1 MSLFATS
8 IQPQQ
13 ELLLA
18 QMDEIDISPDVSMLG
33 VLPHLK
39 YTAWHALAEY
49 VDNSLQNFLNNEEA
63 LRKIGCDKVVVKINV
78 DGNKITIRDNAAG
91 IAAKD
96 YARAF
101 RTAEIPRNNKGLH
114 EFGMGMKS
122 ASCWFAHVWSVRT
135 TALGEAIERS
145 IEFDVDYIVAT
156 RTNKLN
162 TSLTL
167 AASDWHYTEVT
178 LMPLRSV
185 LQSSTHA
192 KIKRHLPD
200 IYRDFIRQGKLEIQF
215 NSETLTYTP
224 PKVLSAPFFKTPEA
238 APMLWTKTGTIVH
251 NGITA
256 NVTASLRGEEGGYAD
271 AGFALFR
278 RGRVIKGSGD
288 EQFRPYTI
296 FGTGG
301 SFVSLRLFGEIH
313 LEGVGVTHT
322 KDELIWNG
330 HEDSFLEELKKW
342 LDEGE
347 ICLLSQ
353 AKGHRSNPKPA
364 VVQQA
369 AQAAA
374 SNTANAVANS
384 ASTVVDEIIAESN
397 TDNTTLQGSDSTIEL
412 FDRLTHFVKEERE
425 IYFKME
431 KWSVSIELS
440 MDPSVGP
447 WVEVDDEAYSNDKRH
462 LNVRLS
468 LCHPFMVQFC
478 KMKKEDI
485 EPFLRIAVAIAL
497 AEKAAY
503 DCGVADASVI
513 RHNINRLLKDT
524 FSNP

>member
-1 MSLFATS
+1 MSLFTLSTQA
-8 IQPQQ
+8 QQ
-13 ELLLA
+13 ELLPE

-49 VDNSLQNFLNNEEA
+49 VDNSLQNFLNNEKA
-63 LRKIGCDKVVVKINV
+63 LREVGCKKVVVKINI
-78 DGNKITIRDNAAG
+78 DGNKLTIRDNAAG

-101 RTAEIPRNNKGLH
+101 RTAEIPLNNKGLH

-135 TALGEAIERS
+135 SALGEAIERS
-145 IEFDVDYIVAT
+145 IEFDVDQIVAT
-156 RTNKLN
+156 RTNKLS
-162 TSLTL
+162 TSLSL
-167 AASDWHYTEVT
+167 ASSDAHYTEVT
-178 LMPLRSV
+178 LMPLRSI

-215 NSETLTYTP
+215 NSETLNYTP
-224 PKVLSAPFFKTPEA
+224 PKVLSAPFFKTPDA
-238 APMLWTKTGTIVH
+238 KPLLWSKHGTITH
-251 NGITA
+251 NGISA
-256 NVTASLRGEEGGYAD
+256 QVTASLRGEEGGYAD

-301 SFVSLRLFGEIH
+301 SFISLRLFGEIH

-330 HEDSFLEELKKW
+330 HEDSFLEELKTW

-364 VVQQA
+364 IVQQA

-374 SNTANAVANS
+374 SNTANAVVTS
-384 ASTVVDEIIAESN
+384 ASTVIDEIITESN
-397 TDNTTLQGSDSTIEL
+397 ADDINQQGGSATVEL
-412 FDRLTHFVKEERE
+412 YNRITEFVKEERE
-425 IYFKME
+425 IYFNKE
-431 KWSVSIELS
+431 KWNIAIELS
-440 MDPSVGP
+440 MDPSVGH
-447 WVEVDDEAYSNDKRH
+447 WVEVDDESYSSDKRR